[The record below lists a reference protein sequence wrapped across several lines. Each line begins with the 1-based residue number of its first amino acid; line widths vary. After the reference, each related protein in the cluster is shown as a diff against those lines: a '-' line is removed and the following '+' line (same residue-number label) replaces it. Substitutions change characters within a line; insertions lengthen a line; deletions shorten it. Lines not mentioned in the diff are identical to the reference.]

1 MHPSDRQVM
10 DTSSAPLK
18 ILFVED
24 SPADAALNLRSL
36 NDLGR
41 PLVSET
47 VASEAALRDALA
59 RFSPDIVLSDFSMP
73 GFSGQDALKIVREV
87 ASDLPFIFVS
97 GTIGEELAID
107 AMQRGAD
114 DYVLKDNL
122 RRLQPAIERALR
134 GSAERRERQRMQRA
148 LRESE
153 ERFRAIVENTED
165 WIWESD
171 ASGRLVYSNRAVE
184 RYLGYAPDELLGR
197 DALELMV
204 LEDRALVVA
213 ALPEVVASKRGWQN
227 RILRWRHRDGSIHLL
242 ESSAQLMFDEAGNL
256 TGYRGIDRDVT
267 EWVQQKEQ
275 IRRLARIHAVLS
287 ALGKAILRCR
297 DNRVLLDLPCHVAV
311 EQGHFMAASIGV
323 ETADNSLVLASCFG
337 NVAVCQMLEAIGP
350 VVLENAAADPRAPV
364 RALLDRRN
372 VMISDYANSDAP
384 PELRAEMAKA
394 GVAAHIA
401 LPIGSPP
408 WGVLCLY
415 SAEPQQFD
423 AEEISLLE
431 RLTAEIDYARDFM
444 AKSERLEYLA
454 YHNPATGLPGRTAF
468 RELIVARFARSPQVV
483 AMADVDRFRYF
494 NHSRGRVF
502 GDQLLR
508 EVGARL
514 RAVLPADALFAHPGD
529 DAFVFAYASD
539 EAIDDAVLHVE
550 SLLARCCDQPYLV
563 EGELVHAR
571 MHASV
576 LLAPAH
582 GDTADAIEHGLVA
595 VLAEAQKRDRPV
607 LAFTEELRSRASR
620 RVELE
625 RDLRRALE
633 TDEFELYLQP
643 KFGAATQRLTGA
655 EALLR
660 WRHPQRGFVSPAEF
674 IPVLEESGLII
685 DVGAWVRR
693 TALKISQRWR
703 DKGQMGL
710 RIAVNVS
717 ARELRQLNFISE
729 CEEMLI
735 PFVGEHDLDIEI
747 TESMLMDDIGQSIQV
762 LQALRD
768 LGCKV
773 AIDDFGTGYSSLNYL
788 SRLPA
793 DTLKI
798 DQSFVALLA
807 LSPDTLSLVTNIIG
821 LAHSLGLKVVAEG
834 VEDEEQAKLLR
845 LLRCDELQGYLLGR
859 PIPLADFEQTFLS

>member
-1 MHPSDRQVM
+1 MNSTPE
-10 DTSSAPLK
+10 PLK

-24 SPADAALNLRSL
+24 SPEDVALNLLALRE
-36 NDLGR
+36 LGR
-41 PLVSET
+41 PLQSEC
-47 VASEAALRDALA
+47 VASEAALREALG
-59 RFSPDIVLSDFSMP
+59 RFIPDIVLSDFSMP
-73 GFSGQDALKIVREV
+73 GFSGMDALRIVE
-87 ASDLPFIFVS
+87 DLTPETPFLFVS

-107 AMQRGAD
+107 AMQRGAA

-122 RRLQPAIERALR
+122 RRLKPAIERALR
-134 GSAERRERQRMQRA
+134 GAAELRERRHMQRA

-153 ERFRAIVENTED
+153 ERARSIIDTTYDAFVAVDNNGEIITWNTQAETMFGWLREEAI
-165 WIWESD
+165 
-171 ASGRLVYSNRAVE
+171 GRTLSETIVPPQHRQAHEHGLQHFLATGQGRMFNKQI
-184 RYLGYAPDELLGR
+184 ELT
-197 DALELMV
+197 AL
-204 LEDRALVVA
+204 
-213 ALPEVVASKRGWQN
+213 
-227 RILRWRHRDGSIHLL
+227 HRDGHEFPI
-242 ESSAQLMFDEAGNL
+242 EL
-256 TGYRGIDRDVT
+256 TLWPLFTGGTHTVNAFLRDVT
-267 EWVQQKEQ
+267 LRVQQEAKIQ
-275 IRRLARIHAVLS
+275 QLARIQAVLS
-287 ALGKAILRCR
+287 ALGNAILRSSETPA
-297 DNRVLLDLPCHVAV
+297 LLDMTCRLLV
-311 EQGHFMAASIGV
+311 EEGRFTAATIGIRKP
-323 ETADNSLVLASCFG
+323 DNSLALANSFG
-337 NVAVCQMLEAIGP
+337 DPAIIAMIDAMGP
-350 VVLENAAADPRAPV
+350 VALAGAEADERAPV
-364 RALLDRRN
+364 RAFLQARN
-372 VMISDYANSDAP
+372 VLFADYAHSDASA
-384 PELRAEMAKA
+384 ELREAMAKV

-401 LPIGSPP
+401 LPIGTPP

-415 SAEPQQFD
+415 SDTPQQFD
-423 AEEISLLE
+423 DEEIALLE
-431 RLTAEIDYARDFM
+431 RMTAEIDYARDFI
-444 AKSERLEYLA
+444 AKSERLQYLA
-454 YHNPATGLPGRTAF
+454 YHNPVTGLPGRAAF
-468 RELIVARFARSPQVV
+468 RELILPRIEQNPQVV
-483 AMADVDRFRYF
+483 VMADVDRFRYF
-494 NHSRGRVF
+494 NHSRGRSF

-514 RAVLPADALFAHPGD
+514 HDLLPANALFTHPGD
-529 DAFVFAYASD
+529 DAFVFAYPSND
-539 EAIDDAVLHVE
+539 GIETAVGLIE
-550 SLLARCCDQPYLV
+550 SMLMRCCEQPFLV
-563 EGELVHAR
+563 DGEQVRAQL
-571 MHASV
+571 HASV

-595 VLAEAQKRDRPV
+595 VLAEAQKREQTV

-625 RDLRRALE
+625 RDLRHALE
-633 TDEFELYLQP
+633 TDAFELYLQP
-643 KFGAATQRLTGA
+643 KFGAASQRLTGA

-660 WRHPQRGFVSPAEF
+660 WRHPQRGMVSPAEF

-685 DVGAWVRR
+685 EVGAWVRR
-693 TALKISQRWR
+693 TALKICQRWR
-703 DKGQMGL
+703 ENGQMGL

-729 CEEMLI
+729 CEELLI

-821 LAHSLGLKVVAEG
+821 LAHSLGLKVCAEG
-834 VEDEEQAKLLR
+834 VEDDDQAKLLR

-859 PIPLADFEQTFLS
+859 PIPVSEFEKNFIN